1 MRLMRASG
9 RSAGPPRSRMD
20 GWVLS
25 GGPPVFPGLESAGAP
40 RSFHRLSH
48 RIPAF
53 MVLCCRVVNL
63 IGVMRWLK
71 CDGLR

>member
-9 RSAGPPRSRMD
+9 RSAGPPCSRVD

-25 GGPPVFPGLESAGAP
+25 GGLLVFPGLESAGAP
-40 RSFHRLSH
+40 RSFHWLSH
-48 RIPAF
+48 RITPF

-63 IGVMRWLK
+63 IGVVRWLK